1 MKDFVSKGQG
11 NSRFLKSSLAVG
23 TTWEDALAALRAG
36 TFPIDLNGVNAD
48 GYTQLGTAL
57 NKANLLDDTTAA
69 ALALGS
75 DPTVNDALAAIAA
88 GFALREFASFTGSG
102 SASSSSAPLE
112 LTFSFAPR
120 VIIYLEAWL
129 GGTYNY
135 QAGESM
141 LVALLDNLT
150 TSYTQSR
157 TWGVTSCYAKKSADG
172 KTISWYGEGKF
183 NNSNRA
189 YYFLALA

>member
-23 TTWEDALAALRAG
+23 TSWEDALAALRAG

-88 GFALREFASFTGSG
+88 GFAWKEFASYVGNGTYGSG
-102 SASSSSAPLE
+102 NECS
-112 LTFSFAPR
+112 LTFTFAPTVVIFLDSYSTYQNSESQSGSFA
-120 VIIYLEAWL
+120 IMANI
-129 GGTYNY
+129 
-135 QAGESM
+135 
-141 LVALLDNLT
+141 T
-150 TSYTQSR
+150 TTMAR
-157 TWGVTSCYAKKSADG
+157 TGIFGNSQMYAQKSADG
-172 KTISWYGEGKF
+172 KTLTWYGAAANQLSQSG
-183 NNSNRA
+183 RT